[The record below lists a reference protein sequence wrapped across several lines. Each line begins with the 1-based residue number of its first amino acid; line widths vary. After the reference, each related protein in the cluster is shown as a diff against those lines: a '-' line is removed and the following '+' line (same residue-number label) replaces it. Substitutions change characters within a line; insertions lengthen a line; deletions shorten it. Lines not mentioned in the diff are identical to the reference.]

1 MSNIK
6 SLPNILLI
14 EDDEVDIMNFERALR
29 KLGFVNNIKFARN
42 GVEARKLLFG
52 KDSNNLTKPLALI
65 LDLNMPKVGGHQLI
79 EEIRHSE
86 RFLGTPI
93 FVLTSSDVNRDKQEA
108 WSLGVNAYFLKSM
121 SQNEYLQTIRL
132 IIDFINQMELPH

>member
-42 GVEARKLLFG
+42 GVEARK
-52 KDSNNLTKPLALI
+52 SAI
-65 LDLNMPKVGGHQLI
+65 
-79 EEIRHSE
+79 
-86 RFLGTPI
+86 
-93 FVLTSSDVNRDKQEA
+93 
-108 WSLGVNAYFLKSM
+108 W
-121 SQNEYLQTIRL
+121 
-132 IIDFINQMELPH
+132 